1 MEREQ
6 TLRILNALANGVHP
20 ATGEQFAADSPYQHP
35 DTVRAL
41 YAAVRALDAGAV
53 PAPAT
58 ERRPAP
64 PQSGAGSR
72 WSEEEEQR
80 LVSAFDAGRT
90 IDALAQSRQT
100 MRPDGCRIGVEK
112 KLSRFIASPR
122 LPATIKAVTGLRI
135 HGAKTEFRCMADPR
149 QCFPTLAFERNK
161 LDIRANLKQEM
172 ILQHRR

>member
-41 YAAVRALDAGAV
+41 YAAVRALDGGAM
-53 PAPAT
+53 PMAAT

-80 LVSAFDAGRT
+80 LVTAFDAGRT
-90 IDALAQSRQT
+90 IDALTQAHNRT
-100 MRPDGCRIGVEK
+100 RAAIEARLVRLG
-112 KLSRFIASPR
+112 KLDAS
-122 LPATIKAVTGLRI
+122 AVTTPLRYPAKP
-135 HGAKTEFRCMADPR
+135 GAQPAR
-149 QCFPTLAFERNK
+149 QGA
-161 LDIRANLKQEM
+161 
-172 ILQHRR
+172 